1 MKETNSF
8 RVDPMFYWEQ
18 GNKIYFSM
26 GGKSFYITND
36 EFSTMKQNGLSQDNI
51 ISYTFEMLLNK
62 KLADFS
68 DMVPL
73 FEDRFN

>member
-1 MKETNSF
+1 MK
-8 RVDPMFYWEQ
+8 
-18 GNKIYFSM
+18 K
-26 GGKSFYITND
+26 
-36 EFSTMKQNGLSQDNI
+36 NGLSQDNI